1 MPHAAHGG
9 SVRSVYFCG
18 VSPTLVS
25 MPHEDV
31 TLCSSLMN
39 HENLQA
45 AAREEMLGHGFHPD
59 FPPQTQTQIASIRA
73 AKSVAPGP
81 AVKDLRNLLWSSID
95 NDSSRDLDQIEY
107 AEKQPDGGT
116 RVLIAIADVDGSV
129 PKGSPI
135 DLHASDE
142 GVSVYTGVE
151 TFPMLPED
159 LSTDLT
165 SLNEDADR
173 AAIVIDIS
181 VSAGGI
187 VQSGQSY
194 RALVRNRAQLT
205 YNGVGPW
212 LEQTGEVPPKVA
224 ASADLQSQLKIQDEA
239 AQRMRAARFKSGALA
254 IDSIETAPTMVDGRV
269 TGIQMMLKNR
279 ATELIEDFMVAAN
292 EVIAR
297 LLSSSGAA
305 SIRRVV
311 KTPER
316 WPRIVELAATFGEHL
331 PETPDSSA
339 LNNFLM
345 KRKAVD
351 PVHAPDLS
359 LAIVKLMGPGEYI
372 VERPGDPPQ
381 GHFGLAVH
389 DYTHATAPNRRYA
402 DLVTQRL
409 IKSHDSYTP
418 AELDV
423 IAHNCTLHEDMAR
436 KVERVMRKRI
446 AAVAL
451 SNRIGQVFKGVVT
464 GVTPKGTF
472 VRIVDPPA
480 EGRVVRGEEGLDVGD
495 QVGVKLLATDAQK
508 GFIDFGRTS

>member
-1 MPHAAHGG
+1 MRDG
-9 SVRSVYFCG
+9 
-18 VSPTLVS
+18 
-25 MPHEDV
+25 

-45 AAREEMLGHGFHPD
+45 AAREEMLAHGFHPD
-59 FPPQTQTQIASIRA
+59 FPPQIQPQIASIRA
-73 AKSVAPGP
+73 AKPVAPGP
-81 AVKDLRNLLWSSID
+81 AVKDLRNLFWSSID

-116 RVLIAIADVDGSV
+116 RVLVAIADVDGAV
-129 PKGSPI
+129 PRGSAI
-135 DLHASDE
+135 DLHAAGE
-142 GVSVYTGVE
+142 CVSVYTGVE
-151 TFPMLPED
+151 TFPMLPEE

-181 VSAGGI
+181 VSAEGI

-212 LEQTGEVPPKVA
+212 LEQKSAAPPKVA
-224 ASADLQSQLKIQDEA
+224 ASADLQNQLKIQDEA

-254 IDSIETAPTMVDGRV
+254 IDSIETAPTMLDGRV
-269 TGIQMMLKNR
+269 KTVELMQKNR

-292 EVIAR
+292 EVMAR
-297 LLSSSGAA
+297 LLLSSGAA

-311 KTPER
+311 KSPER
-316 WPRIVELAATFGEHL
+316 WPRIVELAATYGEKL

-339 LNNFLM
+339 LNSFLM

-359 LAIVKLMGPGEYI
+359 LAIVKLMGPGEYL
-372 VERPGDPPQ
+372 VQRPNDPPQ

-409 IKSHDSYTP
+409 IKSGDSYT
-418 AELDV
+418 AADLEV
-423 IAHNCTLHEDMAR
+423 VARNCTLREDMAR

-451 SNRIGQVFKGVVT
+451 SDRIGQVFKGVIT

-480 EGRVVRGEEGLDVGD
+480 EGRVVRGEQGLDVGD
-495 QVGVKLLATDAQK
+495 QVRVKLLETDSQR

>member
-1 MPHAAHGG
+1 
-9 SVRSVYFCG
+9 
-18 VSPTLVS
+18 
-25 MPHEDV
+25 
-31 TLCSSLMN
+31 MN

-45 AAREEMLGHGFHPD
+45 AAHEEILDHGFHPD
-59 FPPQTQTQIASIRA
+59 FPQQTQTQIASIRA
-73 AKSVAPGP
+73 AKPVVPGP

-116 RVLIAIADVDGSV
+116 RVLVAIADVDGSV
-129 PKGSPI
+129 PKGSAI
-135 DLHASDE
+135 DLHASGE
-142 GVSVYTGVE
+142 CVSVYTGVA
-151 TFPMLPED
+151 TFPMLPEE

-173 AAIVIDIS
+173 PAIVIDIS
-181 VSAGGI
+181 VSSQGI

-194 RALVRNRAQLT
+194 RALVKNRAQLT
-205 YNGVGPW
+205 YSGVGPW
-212 LEQTGEVPPKVA
+212 LEQKSGAPPKVA
-224 ASADLQSQLKIQDEA
+224 ASAELQAQLKLQDEA
-239 AQRMRAARFKSGALA
+239 AQRMRAARFKSGALS
-254 IDSIETAPTMVDGRV
+254 IDSIETTPTMVNGQV
-269 TGIQMMLKNR
+269 TGMELMLKNR

-316 WPRIVELAATFGEHL
+316 WPRIVELAATYGEKL

-345 KRKAVD
+345 KRKSVD

-409 IKSHDSYTP
+409 IKSGDSYTA

-423 IAHNCTLHEDMAR
+423 IARNCTLREDMAR

-480 EGRVVRGEEGLDVGD
+480 EGRVVRGEQGLDVGD
-495 QVGVKLLATDAQK
+495 QVGVKLLDTNAQK